1 MPKVSLMEMRRMGIF
16 EEIEQPEYVYH
27 MTSREKAKQI
37 LADGKVKVFGD
48 YICFFFDDP
57 KWIPLYIYVFGYDH
71 GHEYIGLDGRPKKNP
86 PLVHEDTVVLKL
98 KPRRK
103 EPLVWYREV
112 AKSLYTKDTEK
123 EMGEGMTLE
132 RYEAMAYFMY
142 RCRLCHYDNLA
153 FRNDDIEV
161 LELTEIEAKY
171 PCEQHPDAVLKFIKD
186 NQLEDEQ
193 AQYIEHIHDKMK
205 RLGIWGKV

>member
-71 GHEYIGLDGRPKKNP
+71 GHEYMGLDGRPKKDP

-98 KPRRK
+98 KSRRK
-103 EPLVWYREV
+103 EPLV
-112 AKSLYTKDTEK
+112 
-123 EMGEGMTLE
+123 
-132 RYEAMAYFMY
+132 
-142 RCRLCHYDNLA
+142 
-153 FRNDDIEV
+153 
-161 LELTEIEAKY
+161 
-171 PCEQHPDAVLKFIKD
+171 
-186 NQLEDEQ
+186 
-193 AQYIEHIHDKMK
+193 
-205 RLGIWGKV
+205 